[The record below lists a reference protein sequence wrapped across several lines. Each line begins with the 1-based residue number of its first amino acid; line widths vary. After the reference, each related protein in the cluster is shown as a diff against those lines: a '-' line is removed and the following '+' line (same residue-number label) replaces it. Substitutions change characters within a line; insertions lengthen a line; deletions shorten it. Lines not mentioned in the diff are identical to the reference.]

1 MSLPRD
7 TDCELVVD
15 PTRFVATHWYSPI
28 SEDAM
33 LLMVSDGVFKFP
45 PEYLLSVKLRFTLF
59 TNQCIS
65 VNAGEP
71 CETLALQ
78 WMVTVFPVSDIVPT
92 STVGLSTM

>member
-1 MSLPRD
+1 MIIPRD

-15 PTRFVATHWYSPI
+15 PTRFVATHRYSPI

-45 PEYLLSVKLRFTLF
+45 PECLLLSVKLKFTLCN
-59 TNQCIS
+59 NQCIS

-71 CETLALQ
+71 CETLAVQ
-78 WMVTVFPVSDIVPT
+78 
-92 STVGLSTM
+92 

>member
-1 MSLPRD
+1 MILPRD
-7 TDCELVVD
+7 MNCELVVD
-15 PTRFVATHWYSPI
+15 PTRFVATHRYSPI

-45 PEYLLSVKLRFTLF
+45 PEYLLLSVKLRFTLF
-59 TNQCIS
+59 TNQYIS

-78 WMVTVFPVSDIVPT
+78 
-92 STVGLSTM
+92 